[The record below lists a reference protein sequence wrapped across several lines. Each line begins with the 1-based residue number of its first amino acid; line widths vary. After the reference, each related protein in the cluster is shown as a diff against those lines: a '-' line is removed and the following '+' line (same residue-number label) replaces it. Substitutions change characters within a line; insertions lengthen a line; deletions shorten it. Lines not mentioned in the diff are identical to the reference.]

1 MSDRNNAVPG
11 LFTIL
16 NQVVDGLA
24 TRLQIASIELS
35 VAKNNAAKTAI
46 YAVLAALFGL
56 FALVFISVALLVIFW
71 EDHRI
76 FVSCCIAGVYLFLFF
91 LGKARNL
98 AANMPYAFE
107 ESRQIL
113 AADVAAFRASCNKK
127 AGVAAQQPV
136 DPTEGE
142 NNNAGK

>member
-1 MSDRNNAVPG
+1 MPSHEERNS
-11 LFTIL
+11 L
-16 NQVVDGLA
+16 NPFLGHECQ
-24 TRLQIASIELS
+24 
-35 VAKNNAAKTAI
+35 N
-46 YAVLAALFGL
+46 LFGSFL
-56 FALVFISVALLVIFW
+56 IGNFCSAEPLIDLL
-71 EDHRI
+71 
-76 FVSCCIAGVYLFLFF
+76 LFLFF

>member
-1 MSDRNNAVPG
+1 MPP
-11 LFTIL
+11 
-16 NQVVDGLA
+16 
-24 TRLQIASIELS
+24 
-35 VAKNNAAKTAI
+35 
-46 YAVLAALFGL
+46 LFGL

-71 EDHRI
+71 EDHRV
-76 FVSCCIAGVYLFLFF
+76 FVSCCIAGAYLLLFLFF

-127 AGVAAQQPV
+127 AGVATQQPV
-136 DPTEGE
+136 DPTKEE